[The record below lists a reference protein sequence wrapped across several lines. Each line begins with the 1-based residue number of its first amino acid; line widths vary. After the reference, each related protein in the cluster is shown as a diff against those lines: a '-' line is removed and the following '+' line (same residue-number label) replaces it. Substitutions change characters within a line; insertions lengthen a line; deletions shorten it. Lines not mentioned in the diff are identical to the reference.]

1 MVSLSSVYAEVTRPM
16 YQVIS
21 GDKIKIPTD
30 LNNIDINYSG
40 ILHIRRPKFIPG
52 QSLVLA
58 FSSSSSSISLRS
70 TDPGELQ
77 LPIDEIRAEDG
88 GAVVTVV
95 IPPCALA
102 LYSSAMTRAR

>member
-40 ILHIRRPKFIPG
+40 IYG
-52 QSLVLA
+52 AQNSSLVKVLCWPSPA
-58 FSSSSSSISLRS
+58 HPRPSRSGVQIQGNFNSRS
-70 TDPGELQ
+70 T
-77 LPIDEIRAEDG
+77 R
-88 GAVVTVV
+88 
-95 IPPCALA
+95 
-102 LYSSAMTRAR
+102 SAPKTEEEQS